1 MPVRFVSASPTALQ
15 RLRPVAIV
23 ETNKLCGHTWRVK
36 SVAISADGR
45 TVASASSDKTIC
57 TWRASDG
64 TKLQTLAGHTGEV
77 TCVSFC
83 VDGLLVS
90 GSADKTLRIWG
101 AVSSEVQA
109 EAKQVME
116 AHRKDLSALASKD
129 AVLCTGSADKT
140 LKLWNLEDGVLVEG
154 CTMTGHTDSVT
165 AVAISDDNKFIASA
179 SYDATV
185 RLWQCPQGST
195 MFSFA
200 GHTVPVTALAI
211 APSGQWVASGGNDGK
226 VLVWSSRGDGNVKQ
240 EMQAH
245 TDKVASLCFDPC
257 RGSWLASGGRDDHV
271 RVHSLSTGCLLCA
284 SKNHVDCVVGLA
296 VSPDGSWLAS
306 GAHDHTVRL
315 WRAEKGT
322 ATDRLAAG

>member
-15 RLRPVAIV
+15 RLQPVAIV

-90 GSADKTLRIWG
+90 GSADKTLRLW

-116 AHRKDLSALASKD
+116 THTSMGVTFQKISCPH
-129 AVLCTGSADKT
+129 V
-140 LKLWNLEDGVLVEG
+140 EDGW
-154 CTMTGHTDSVT
+154 CWYFPDNRVT
-165 AVAISDDNKFIASA
+165 RIGDFQALN
-179 SYDATV
+179 AT
-185 RLWQCPQGST
+185 RTC
-195 MFSFA
+195 
-200 GHTVPVTALAI
+200 
-211 APSGQWVASGGNDGK
+211 
-226 VLVWSSRGDGNVKQ
+226 
-240 EMQAH
+240 
-245 TDKVASLCFDPC
+245 
-257 RGSWLASGGRDDHV
+257 
-271 RVHSLSTGCLLCA
+271 
-284 SKNHVDCVVGLA
+284 
-296 VSPDGSWLAS
+296 
-306 GAHDHTVRL
+306 
-315 WRAEKGT
+315 
-322 ATDRLAAG
+322 